1 MHDTPGAAAGSK
13 PWAGERA
20 PVAEGTVA
28 HYVTPTLGPLLV
40 PHLPRLLEVRI
51 HYRPPPLPLPRQCIG
66 VVGWGL
72 KGKALHAAALA
83 ERSGLPYVS
92 VEDGF
97 LRSVDLGDVDPPLSV
112 VVDDLGVYYDAGRPS
127 RLEQY
132 VAAVRAPQELARG
145 ADLAVRWRAGRL
157 SKYNHA
163 REAAAG
169 RDDFVLVVDQTLG
182 DASIRYGGADAGSFQ
197 RMLEAALDEH
207 PDAHVVLKVHPDVI
221 AGRRRGHFEALD
233 RAAAARVT
241 LLGSDAHPPSL
252 LECARAV
259 YAVTSQMGF
268 EALLWGRPVRCFG
281 LPFYAGWGLTRDD
294 CTAPPRRSARPALE
308 ALVHAALVDYP
319 RYLDPETLERCEPE
333 RVMDWM
339 ALQRCQRGRF
349 AERIQAVAFSDWK
362 KPIARAFFAGS
373 RLEFVEAPR
382 PLGTSSAAPPA
393 PPPASTSP
401 ASLRGPAAVSAG
413 PSARVER
420 ACWGRPPDDSALARA
435 ADAPLLRVEDGFL
448 RSVGLGANWVRP
460 LSWVVDRRG
469 MYYDAGQPSDLETL
483 LQTAPFDDALRARAA
498 ALRRA
503 IAAGG
508 ITKYNVGRG
517 EWSRPAHAKRVV
529 LVPGQVE
536 SDASITYGAAGGPRS
551 NLELLR
557 AVRAAEPG
565 AYVLYKPHPD
575 VLARKRRPGDSE
587 AEAERH
593 CDEVVTDVPIH
604 RLFEA
609 VDALHVLTSLAGFE
623 ALLRGRPV
631 VCHGLPFYAGW
642 GLTQDLR
649 PHPRRT
655 RRLALDELVA
665 AALILYPIYVSRS
678 SGAYTT
684 PERVLHELMHWDAEP
699 PPRDAAWLR
708 AARSLKAAR
717 DRWRRRR

>member
-1 MHDTPGAAAGSK
+1 MVARARPKLSVRDAATANTPTPAVPGAGPTATVLLGAAEQAL
-13 PWAGERA
+13 PLYAT
-20 PVAEGTVA
+20 PVV
-28 HYVTPTLGPLLV
+28 GPLLT
-40 PHLPRLLEVRI
+40 PHLPRLLGARI
-51 HYRPPPLPLPRQCIG
+51 AYRPAPLPLPPGCAGI
-66 VVGWGL
+66 VGWGL
-72 KGKALHAAALA
+72 KGKALRAAALA
-83 ERSGLPYVS
+83 ERTGLPYVA

-97 LRSVDLGDVDPPLSV
+97 LRSVALGDVDPPLSV
-112 VVDDLGVYYDAGRPS
+112 VVDDLGIYYDARRPS
-127 RLEQY
+127 RLEAFI
-132 VAAVRAPQELARG
+132 AAARTPAERARAAALA
-145 ADLAVRWRAGRL
+145 ARWRAGRL

-163 REAAAG
+163 RETDPGDAP
-169 RDDFVLVVDQTLG
+169 FVLVVDQTFG
-182 DASIRYGGADAGSFQ
+182 DASIRYGLADAQSFQ
-197 RMLEAALDEH
+197 RMLGAALDEH
-207 PDAHVVLKVHPDVI
+207 PQARIVLKVHPDVV

-233 RAAAARVT
+233 RASAARVT
-241 LLGSDAHPPSL
+241 LLGSDAHPAAL
-252 LECARAV
+252 LERAEAV
-259 YAVTSQMGF
+259 YTVTSQMGF
-268 EALLWGRPVRCFG
+268 EALLWGRPVRCFA
-281 LPFYAGWGLTRDD
+281 LPFYAGWGLTADD
-294 CTAPPRRSARPALE
+294 LPAPARRAARPGLE
-308 ALVHAALVDYP
+308 GLVHAALADYP

-339 ALQRCQRGRF
+339 ALQRRMRGRHV
-349 AERIQAVAFSDWK
+349 ERIQAVAFSDWK
-362 KPIARAFFAGS
+362 KPIARAFLAGS
-373 RLEFVEAPR
+373 RLDFV
-382 PLGTSSAAPPA
+382 PA
-393 PPPASTSP
+393 PSP
-401 ASLRGPAAVSAG
+401 LPQSEGAA
-413 PSARVER
+413 VER

-557 AVRAAEPG
+557 AVRAAEPD

-587 AEAERH
+587 AQAERH

-684 PERVLHELMHWDAEP
+684 PERALHELMHWDAEP